1 MAQSSYQL
9 INLTS
14 DIVLTWPFSFL
25 SPPTVADIND
35 ISPNQAGWTIAMPD
49 ATLAPVGQNVV
60 FNNVSAFSFQI
71 VANDL
76 ITVIATITAGEVA
89 TLYLY
94 DNTTVPA
101 TNGLWRV
108 IPFGGGTNAI
118 TALTAQSTNSSVTI
132 TNGVITPPGGVINF
146 QLPTSLTNLNTTISS
161 IGFAVITGL
170 SPLTWTTVDF
180 LSDSNISIT
189 HPDGTT
195 GNPVVSLASTIGP
208 ITSLIVGNLTLS
220 GDIITNNTTNGNI
233 QLSTNGTGQVQING
247 VSTDINGNLTGINN
261 LTVNGTFNNPFTPKA
276 WGVFTDTIF
285 GTSNLI
291 VIQTQANVASI
302 TGGAGTYTINFTTP
316 MSSINYG
323 VFITLGSTGGSLPFI
338 SNAYWIVRQT
348 TSVTIIVTDASGEL
362 VLSAPYG
369 VSVMIMSN

>member
-9 INLTS
+9 ISLIS
-14 DIVLTWPFSFL
+14 DIVLTWPFSFVG
-25 SPPTVADIND
+25 PPTVADIND
-35 ISPNQAGWTIAMPD
+35 VNPNQNGWTAAMPD
-49 ATLAPVGQNVV
+49 ATLAPVGQNIV

-71 VANDL
+71 IANDL
-76 ITVIATITAGEVA
+76 ITIIATIAAGEVV

-101 TNGLWRV
+101 SNGLWRV
-108 IPFGGGTNAI
+108 IPYGGGTNAI
-118 TALTAQSTNSSVTI
+118 TALTAQSTDSSITI
-132 TNGVITPPGGVINF
+132 TNGAITPPGGTINF
-146 QLPTSLTNLNTTISS
+146 KLPLSLTNLNTTISA
-161 IGFAVITGL
+161 IGFPVITGL
-170 SPLTWTTVDF
+170 SPLTWTTVNF
-180 LSDSNISIT
+180 LSDSNISID

-195 GNPVVSLASTIGP
+195 GDPVFSLASTIGP
-208 ITSLIVGNLTLS
+208 LTSLMVGNFTIS
-220 GDIITNNTTNGNI
+220 GEIITNDTTNGNI

-247 VSTDINGNLTGINN
+247 VGIDISGNLIGVNN

-276 WGVFTDTIF
+276 WCVFTDTIF
-285 GTSNLI
+285 GISNLI
-291 VIQTQANVASI
+291 VIQNQANIASI
-302 TGGAGTYTINFTTP
+302 TGSAGTYTINFTTP

-369 VSVMIMSN
+369 VSVTVMSN